1 MCAMDE
7 AIDIVWVCPPSF
19 FIHFLLRRR
28 GRFFF
33 FALHFS
39 SLVFRLLFV
48 RVCIRCSGWC
58 YLRCMYY
65 YTIFANRRYSFQALL
80 LNATFLLRSNRL
92 IDYFFSL
99 CFRFPPLLRSTV
111 ALVVSVPVHL
121 SFLERG
127 DQGDEFS
134 LFFFLLLKLLDLD

>member
-1 MCAMDE
+1 VCAMDE

-19 FIHFLLRRR
+19 FIHFLLKKRKV
-28 GRFFF
+28 FF
-33 FALHFS
+33 
-39 SLVFRLLFV
+39 FRLLFFKSLLFV
-48 RVCIRCSGWC
+48 RLCIRCSGWC

-134 LFFFLLLKLLDLD
+134 LFFFLLLQRLDFE

>member
-1 MCAMDE
+1 VCDE
-7 AIDIVWVCPPSF
+7 LVRCVCDGRGDRYCVGLSAVF
-19 FIHFLLRRR
+19 FIHFLLKKRKV
-28 GRFFF
+28 FF

-58 YLRCMYY
+58 YLRCVYY

-92 IDYFFSL
+92 IDCFFSTVASITFIQQW
-99 CFRFPPLLRSTV
+99 CCHFIGSWRRQFRLLVAILLRSW
-111 ALVVSVPVHL
+111 
-121 SFLERG
+121 R
-127 DQGDEFS
+127 
-134 LFFFLLLKLLDLD
+134 LLCLTI